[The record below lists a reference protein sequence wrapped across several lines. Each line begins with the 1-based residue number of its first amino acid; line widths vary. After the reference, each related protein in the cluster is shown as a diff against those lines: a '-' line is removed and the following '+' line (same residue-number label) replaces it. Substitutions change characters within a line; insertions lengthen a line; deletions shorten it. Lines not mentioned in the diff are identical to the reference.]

1 MTSSLQKKIGIIVVA
16 VLLIAAIAYVFM
28 TPYNRTPGVRL
39 GGIATEAPADWSR
52 VNDVREMQLKPDG
65 FPPFVVNIWYVGTSA
80 GIITA
85 TRPDNGYWG
94 RRVRGNSNAHVRIG
108 DAAYSVRAREVTEP
122 TERNRMIQAY
132 VDKYNLES
140 VPGMS
145 FAELSD
151 PAMPWEVF
159 FWTPR

>member
-1 MTSSLQKKIGIIVVA
+1 MSNSVAKKIGIA
-16 VLLIAAIAYVFM
+16 VGVLVLVAAIVYIFM

-39 GGIATEAPADWSR
+39 GGTATAAPVDWST
-52 VNDVREMQLKPDG
+52 VNNVREMQLKPDG
-65 FPPFVVNIWYVGTSA
+65 FPPFVVNIWYVGTPT
-80 GIITA
+80 GVITA

-94 RRVRGNSNAHVRIG
+94 RRARANPNAHVRIG
-108 DAAYSVRAREVTEP
+108 DNAYAVTAREVTEP
-122 TERNRMIQAY
+122 SERNRMIQAY
-132 VDKYNLES
+132 VDKYNLER

-145 FAELSD
+145 FAELSN